1 VSKEAV
7 VLIHGLWLNG
17 VDMSLLR
24 YRLKKHYVTYQFS
37 YNSVSSSPAENAEKL
52 QLFLSAI
59 NENTIHFVAH
69 SLGGLVVRY
78 LFHKHPQQKPGRI
91 VTLGTPH
98 NQSHSAHLLFGFLP
112 TRWLLGK
119 SIDNGLLGEMPAWKG
134 QRELGSIAGTFRF
147 GMGVIIPDLP
157 EPNDGTVAVE
167 ETRLENI
174 SDHAVFNLSHFGLL
188 LSTRVAKTT
197 IHFLQHGKFEVCTGD

>member
-1 VSKEAV
+1 MSKEAV
-7 VLIHGLWLNG
+7 VLIHGLWVNG

-24 YRLKKHYVTYQFS
+24 HRLKKHYVTYQFS
-37 YNSVSSSPAENAEKL
+37 YNSVTSDPAENAEKL
-52 QLFLSAI
+52 QAFLSAI

-98 NQSHSAHLLFGFLP
+98 NQSHSAHQLSGFLP

-119 SIDNGLLGEMPAWKG
+119 SIDNGLLGEMPAWNG
-134 QRELGSIAGTFRF
+134 QRDLGSIAGTFRF

-167 ETRLENI
+167 EARLENM
-174 SDHAVFNLSHFGLL
+174 SDHIVFHLSHFGLL
-188 LSTRVAKTT
+188 LSTRVTKAIINYLDK
-197 IHFLQHGKFEVCTGD
+197 GKF

>member
-24 YRLKKHYVTYQFS
+24 HRLKKDFVTYQFS
-37 YNSVSSSPAENAEKL
+37 YNSVTGNPAENAEKL
-52 QLFLSAI
+52 QHFLSTI
-59 NENTIHFVAH
+59 EENTIHFVAH

-78 LFHKHPQQKPGRI
+78 LFHNYPQQKPGRI

-98 NQSHSAHLLFGFLP
+98 NQSHSAHQLFGFLP

-119 SIDNGLLGEMPAWKG
+119 SIDNGLMGEMPVWQG
-134 QRELGSIAGTFRF
+134 QRDLGSVAGTFRF

-167 ETRLENI
+167 ETQLENMK
-174 SDHAVFNLSHFGLL
+174 DHCTFHLSHFGLL
-188 LSTRVAKTT
+188 LSTKVSNAIVK
-197 IHFLQHGKFEVCTGD
+197 FLKEGEFQV

>member
-1 VSKEAV
+1 MSKEAV
-7 VLIHGLWLNG
+7 VLIHGLWVNG

-24 YRLKKHYVTYQFS
+24 HRLKKDFVTYQFS
-37 YNSVSSSPAENAEKL
+37 YNSVTSDPAENAEKL
-52 QLFLSAI
+52 QYFLSTI

-78 LFHKHPQQKPGRI
+78 LFHKYPQQKPGRI

-98 NQSHSAHLLFGFLP
+98 NQSHSAHRLSGFLP

-119 SIDNGLLGEMPAWKG
+119 SIDNGLLGEMPTWEG
-134 QRELGSIAGTFRF
+134 QRDLGSVAGTFRF

-167 ETRLENI
+167 ETRLENMKGHCI
-174 SDHAVFNLSHFGLL
+174 FHLSHFGLL
-188 LSTRVAKTT
+188 LSTKVSNAVVK
-197 IHFLQHGKFEVCTGD
+197 FLKDGKFQV